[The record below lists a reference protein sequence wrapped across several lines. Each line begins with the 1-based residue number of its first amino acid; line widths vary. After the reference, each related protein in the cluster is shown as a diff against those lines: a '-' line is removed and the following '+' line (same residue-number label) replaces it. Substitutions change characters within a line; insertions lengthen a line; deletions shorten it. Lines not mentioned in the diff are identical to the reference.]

1 MQVKLNNL
9 GNAIESRIFAD
20 SKSRRGFS
28 TDRIVEEIVIQNYMS
43 QVELSDIISYD
54 ATHGVVYNSSTAEKV
69 KLTNKENSLLE
80 LLSRNKNSVVATEL
94 IYSHVW
100 KRGEDFIKEDF
111 KFTLRNMILKIR
123 RKLGDTVNIKNK
135 SGVGYILETEK

>member
-1 MQVKLNNL
+1 M
-9 GNAIESRIFAD
+9 
-20 SKSRRGFS
+20 
-28 TDRIVEEIVIQNYMS
+28 
-43 QVELSDIISYD
+43 
-54 ATHGVVYNSSTAEKV
+54 
-69 KLTNKENSLLE
+69 
-80 LLSRNKNSVVATEL
+80 SRNKNSVVATEL

-100 KRGEDFIKEDF
+100 NSGEDFNKEDF

>member
-28 TDRIVEEIVIQNYMS
+28 TDRIVEEIVIKHYMS

-54 ATHGVVYNSSTAEKV
+54 ATHGVVYNSSTVEKV

-100 KRGEDFIKEDF
+100 NSGEDFNKEDF

-123 RKLGDTVNIKNK
+123 RKLGNTVNIKNK
-135 SGVGYILETEK
+135 SGVGYILAISK

>member
-28 TDRIVEEIVIQNYMS
+28 TDRIVEEIVIKHYMS
-43 QVELSDIISYD
+43 QVELSEIISYD

-100 KRGEDFIKEDF
+100 NGGEDFNKEDF

-123 RKLGDTVNIKNK
+123 RKLGNTVNIKNK
-135 SGVGYILETEK
+135 SGVGYILAFSK

>member
-1 MQVKLNNL
+1 MQVNLNSL

-28 TDRIVEEIVIQNYMS
+28 TDRIVEEIVIKHYMS
-43 QVELSDIISYD
+43 QVELSEIISYD
-54 ATHGVVYNSSTAEKV
+54 ATHGVVYNSSTTEKV

-80 LLSRNKNSVVATEL
+80 LLSRNKNSVVATEY

-100 KRGEDFIKEDF
+100 NGGKDFNKEDF
-111 KFTLRNMILKIR
+111 KFTLRNIILKLR

-135 SGVGYILETEK
+135 SGIGYILETEK